1 MEVVYGEVGG
11 GGAKEE
17 AQTERGGSGGLSGE
31 EMVVREV
38 EPKVR

>member
-11 GGAKEE
+11 GAEEE